1 MKTITHIFK
10 TYFPDT
16 AGGLEEAI
24 RQIGKMSLKHGY
36 DVQVVTISDN
46 PRDERIDGIR
56 VHSFKR
62 DFSISTMHI
71 SFDLA
76 RHFKE
81 IIDQS
86 DIVQLHYPY
95 PYTELLTILN
105 KVKKPI
111 VVTFHAPIVGRP
123 LLMAG
128 YNPFAKALFRNA
140 SVIVPTSINLAKSTD
155 ILQRFMDKVI
165 DINLWLDENRFERL
179 GDASEEFKKEV
190 ASWGKF
196 ALFTGVMRL
205 YKGIDVMLDA
215 AKKID
220 GVLVMSGKGKFLQY
234 AKDRVA
240 KEGITN
246 VKILGFQPDE
256 NLAYL
261 LKSCSHLILPS
272 INRGECF
279 GQVLLEA
286 MYYHKAMISTELGTG
301 TSFVNKDGETG
312 FVLQPYD
319 VDGLAEKMNLLF
331 KDDELCHRLGEN
343 AYQRYRENFT
353 EEIQGKKYIEI
364 YDRLLGQQV
373 K

>member
-16 AGGLEEAI
+16 SGGLEEAI

-36 DVQVVTISDN
+36 DVQVITISDN

-71 SFDLA
+71 SFNLA

-81 IIDQS
+81 IIEQS

-95 PYTELLTILN
+95 PYTELLTILS

-123 LLMAG
+123 VLMAG
-128 YNPFAKALFRNA
+128 YNFFAKALFRKA
-140 SVIVPTSINLAKSTD
+140 DVIVPTSINLAKSTK
-155 ILQRFMDKVI
+155 ILKDFKDKII

-179 GDASEEFKKEV
+179 GEASEKFKKV
-190 ASWGKF
+190 VNSWGKF

-234 AKDRVA
+234 ARDRVA

-261 LKSCSHLILPS
+261 LNKCSYLILPS

-286 MYYHKAMISTELGTG
+286 MYFHKAMISTELGTG
-301 TSFVNKDGETG
+301 TSFVNRDGETG

-319 VDGLAEKMNLLF
+319 VDGLVDKMNILF
-331 KDDELCHRLGEN
+331 NDNDLCLRFGQN
-343 AYQRYRENFT
+343 AYQRYKNNFT

-364 YDRLLGQQV
+364 YDRLLGNEPI
-373 K
+373 